1 MPVFEFLQAQTSGVI
16 FLLVLSIAA
25 PIAGAVLLTTGMIVK
40 RYPETPFSV
49 IVPAVLST
57 GLMTSLLLG
66 FVFQRAWESFD
77 VASKSLCQEVIH
89 LGHIAS
95 ACSFLADEHAATVL
109 EGVKSHVRHVL
120 DTEWQQMATDRG
132 PALTRAPG
140 LSAVKAALMFTPR
153 DEGERVGKQFIMSA
167 LSDAATA
174 RSNRIRASHVLIA
187 APLWLTIA
195 TLCVLLII
203 GIAFATSVK
212 FATSALSVAL
222 STLAITCILTI
233 IIGFDRPFSGGVTV
247 SKVPMQELLAF
258 LSQER

>member
-1 MPVFEFLQAQTSGVI
+1 MFEFIQAQTSGII
-16 FLLVLSIAA
+16 FLFVLSIAA
-25 PIAGAVLLTTGMIVK
+25 TIAGAVLVTTRMIVK
-40 RYPETPFSV
+40 RYPDIPFSA

-57 GLMTSLLLG
+57 GLITSLLLG

-77 VASKSLCQEVIH
+77 TASKSLNQEVVH
-89 LGHIAS
+89 LGQIAS
-95 ACSFLADEHAATVL
+95 ASSFLSDDNAAKVV
-109 EGVKSHVRHVL
+109 EGVKIHIQHVL

-140 LSAVKAALMFTPR
+140 LSAVKTALMFTPR

-167 LSDAATA
+167 LSEAAAA

-187 APLWLTIA
+187 APLWLTIT
-195 TLCVLLII
+195 TLCMLLII

-233 IIGFDRPFSGGVTV
+233 ILGFDRPFSGGVTV
-247 SKVPMQELLAF
+247 SKEPMQDLLIF
-258 LSQER
+258 LSRER

>member
-1 MPVFEFLQAQTSGVI
+1 MFAFIQEQTSGII
-16 FLLVLSIAA
+16 FLFVLSIAA
-25 PIAGAVLLTTGMIVK
+25 TIAGAVLLTTRMIVR
-40 RYPETPFSV
+40 RYPEIPFSA

-57 GLMTSLLLG
+57 GLITSLLLG

-77 VASKSLCQEVIH
+77 IASKSLNQEVVH
-89 LGHIAS
+89 LGQIAS
-95 ACSFLADEHAATVL
+95 ASSFLSDEHSAQVV
-109 EGVKSHVRHVL
+109 EGVKVHIRHVL
-120 DTEWQQMATDRG
+120 DSEWQQMATDRG

-167 LSDAATA
+167 LSEAAAA

-187 APLWLTIA
+187 APLWLTIT
-195 TLCVLLII
+195 TLCVLLTI

-222 STLAITCILTI
+222 STLAIASILTI
-233 IIGFDRPFSGGVTV
+233 IIGFDRPFSGGITV
-247 SKVPMQELLAF
+247 SKEPMQELLVF
-258 LSQER
+258 LSRER

>member
-1 MPVFEFLQAQTSGVI
+1 MFGFIQEQTSGII
-16 FLLVLSIAA
+16 FLFVLSIAA
-25 PIAGAVLLTTGMIVK
+25 PIAAAVLLTTRMIVR
-40 RYPETPFSV
+40 RYPDIPFSV

-57 GLMTSLLLG
+57 GLITSLLLG

-77 VASKSLCQEVIH
+77 MASKSLNQEVVH
-89 LGHIAS
+89 LGQIAS
-95 ACSFLADEHAATVL
+95 ASSFLSDDHSAKVL
-109 EGVKSHVRHVL
+109 EGVKIHIQHVL

-167 LSDAATA
+167 LSDAAAA
-174 RSNRIRASHVLIA
+174 RSNRIRASHALIA

-195 TLCVLLII
+195 TLSVLLII
-203 GIAFATSVK
+203 GIAFATSVR
-212 FATSALSVAL
+212 FATSALSVTL
-222 STLAITCILTI
+222 STLSIACILTI

-247 SKVPMQELLAF
+247 SKEPMRELLVF
-258 LSQER
+258 LSRER